1 MEQMRTGADDLG
13 QAATAGAPPTGIREQ
28 AADRLESAADALHER
43 AEGYE
48 GRLGGYGRQAAEWLD
63 RSAQYVRSADAQRVK
78 TDVEDQVRRNP
89 GRALLVAGAAGLLLG
104 VLLRRR

>member
-1 MEQMRTGADDLG
+1 MEQM
-13 QAATAGAPPTGIREQ
+13 PTGTNDLDEVVGGGPPGGLREQ
-28 AADRLESAADALHER
+28 AAERLESAADALHEH

-48 GRLGGYGRQAAEWLD
+48 GRLGGYGRQAAGWLD
-63 RSAQYVRSADAQRVK
+63 RSAQYLRSADAQKMR

-89 GRALLVAGAAGLLLG
+89 GRALLVAGAAGLMLG